1 MERQHAWC
9 TAAGFRF
16 VQTAVS
22 TDNVGMII
30 LNLRCGLRITGTYV
44 NRAGKLRLSLEK
56 RL

>member
-1 MERQHAWC
+1 V
-9 TAAGFRF
+9 G
-16 VQTAVS
+16 

-30 LNLRCGLRITGTYV
+30 LNLRCGLRITGTDV